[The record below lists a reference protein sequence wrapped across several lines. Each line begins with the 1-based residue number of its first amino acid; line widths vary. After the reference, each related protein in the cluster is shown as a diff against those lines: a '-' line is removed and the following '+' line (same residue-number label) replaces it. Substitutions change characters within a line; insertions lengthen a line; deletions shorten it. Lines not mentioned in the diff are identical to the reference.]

1 MLKRWLFLCLS
12 VVALAACENHSA
24 STSPTVQAAIAAG
37 EVGSRLPDFSVK
49 DLHGLE
55 ITSEELRGKVVLID
69 FWATWCEPCKREMPG
84 YQQLLNRYGQNGFA
98 VLGLKFNTMK
108 DTEDPKRFARR
119 LGVRYPLAVATEDVR
134 QKFGGIEG
142 LPTTLIYDRKGILR
156 EKIIGFEYT
165 EVVERS
171 VKPLL

>member
-1 MLKRWLFLCLS
+1 M
-12 VVALAACENHSA
+12 
-24 STSPTVQAAIAAG
+24 
-37 EVGSRLPDFSVK
+37 
-49 DLHGLE
+49 
-55 ITSEELRGKVVLID
+55 
-69 FWATWCEPCKREMPG
+69 
-84 YQQLLNRYGQNGFA
+84 
-98 VLGLKFNTMK
+98 
-108 DTEDPKRFARR
+108 
-119 LGVRYPLAVATEDVR
+119 RYPLAVATEDVR